1 MSIADFVP
9 EFWVAR
15 FRRHLDSRLV
25 YAQPTVVNREYE
37 GEISQQG
44 DTVHIPK
51 IGDVTVFTYVK
62 NTDMPSPEHPDGGN
76 VSLVIDTAKGFNLS
90 IDDIDK
96 VQTIPGV
103 FDQFAKR
110 ASRAMALVL
119 DSGVAAK
126 MVAGA
131 GIKGGTLGTSAAP
144 KKIGNAGTDD
154 YTLFEFAV
162 ELRRLFDN
170 NGAPEEDRW
179 FAIPPDLENT
189 ALTDPNF
196 IPAGSA
202 EQRTGQIG
210 RIAGFAVLKTTAVP
224 TVTKTGS
231 ATYNSWAILA
241 GAGNYATTHAD
252 QIVQVEAYKPEKQFG
267 DALKGLNVWGTKVV
281 EPETL
286 ALACIDKKA

>member
-51 IGDVTVFTYVK
+51 IGDVTVKTYAK
-62 NTDMPSPEHPDGGN
+62 NTDIAAPERPDGGTIP
-76 VSLVIDTAKGFNLS
+76 LIIDTMRYFNVA
-90 IDDIDK
+90 IDDVDR

-103 FDQFAKR
+103 FDQFTRR
-110 ASRAMALVL
+110 AGRAMAVEL

-144 KKIGNAGTDD
+144 KKLGNAGTDD

-170 NGAPEEDRW
+170 NDAPEEDRW

-189 ALTDPNF
+189 ALLDPNF
-196 IPAGSA
+196 VPAGA
-202 EQRTGQIG
+202 DEQRTGKIG
-210 RIAGFAVLKTTAVP
+210 RIAGFDVLKTTAVP
-224 TVTKTGS
+224 TITKTGS
-231 ATYNSWAILA
+231 ATYDSWAILA

-252 QIVQVEAYKPEKQFG
+252 QIVKVKAYEMEKQFG
-267 DALKGLNVWGTKVV
+267 DGVKGLNVWGTKVV